1 MEPLKQ
7 PRSAYDLALRQ
18 ANQAR
23 SDFAAIGDDLELIM
37 GQLPK
42 RKDLGWTALAA
53 FLCGARLCNMR
64 QSDFLAV
71 TGPAPCP

>member
-1 MEPLKQ
+1 
-7 PRSAYDLALRQ
+7 LALRQ

-37 GQLPK
+37 GQLAQLPK

-53 FLCGARLCNMR
+53 CRP
-64 QSDFLAV
+64 S
-71 TGPAPCP
+71 T